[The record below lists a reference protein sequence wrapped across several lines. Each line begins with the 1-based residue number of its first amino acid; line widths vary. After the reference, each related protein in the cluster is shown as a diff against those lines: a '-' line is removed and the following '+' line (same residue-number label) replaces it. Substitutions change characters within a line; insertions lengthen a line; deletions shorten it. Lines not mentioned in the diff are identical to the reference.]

1 MLTNNITSANFSL
14 DADGDGLSN
23 LHEMKSQYE
32 LIQGSY
38 TWEEARIDAI
48 SRGHLATQYP
58 LMNGVLSI
66 LSLVTHGLEQQMK

>member
-1 MLTNNITSANFSL
+1 MDRRFAGDHTTSNAVILLTNNITSPPIFL

-48 SRGHLATQYP
+48 SKGGHLATITSQ
-58 LMNGVLSI
+58 
-66 LSLVTHGLEQQMK
+66 